1 MQFSNDPPR
10 VLIADDSPD
19 HVRLL
24 TRVLTADGCRCESVA
39 NGRAAFDACVA
50 GGVDLVLLDV
60 QMPGDDGLTTCRRLK
75 SSPETHLIPVLI
87 MTGMNDPSA
96 HLAALEAGADDFLPK
111 PLLLPELR
119 ARVRSASRMKCYIDE
134 LDNAAASIV
143 MLGAT
148 IEARDR
154 HTNGHCQRLAAYATA
169 LGNRIG
175 LDGADIRALGQGG
188 FIHDL
193 GKVAIPDSVL
203 FKPGALTGAEYALV
217 QTHPE
222 VGERICAPLRTLER
236 ARTIIRS
243 HHETLDGKGYPDG
256 LRGGAVPLLAQITG
270 VADVFDALT
279 SDRPYR
285 RAIAA
290 SAAMEQ
296 LWRDARLGKHD
307 TMLVAEFAVVVAA
320 IAEQPD
326 RTAAPPHAPSAAG
339 PIANWIDRGGSV
351 DVQRYACGA
360 PPSPDAATSS
370 SPASTCARPSSTP
383 AR

>member
-1 MQFSNDPPR
+1 
-10 VLIADDSPD
+10 
-19 HVRLL
+19 
-24 TRVLTADGCRCESVA
+24 
-39 NGRAAFDACVA
+39 
-50 GGVDLVLLDV
+50 
-60 QMPGDDGLTTCRRLK
+60 MPGDDGLTTCRRLK

-203 FKPGALTGAEYALV
+203 FKPGALTRGEY
-217 QTHPE
+217 
-222 VGERICAPLRTLER
+222 
-236 ARTIIRS
+236 
-243 HHETLDGKGYPDG
+243 
-256 LRGGAVPLLAQITG
+256 
-270 VADVFDALT
+270 
-279 SDRPYR
+279 
-285 RAIAA
+285 
-290 SAAMEQ
+290 
-296 LWRDARLGKHD
+296 
-307 TMLVAEFAVVVAA
+307 
-320 IAEQPD
+320 
-326 RTAAPPHAPSAAG
+326 
-339 PIANWIDRGGSV
+339 
-351 DVQRYACGA
+351 
-360 PPSPDAATSS
+360 
-370 SPASTCARPSSTP
+370 
-383 AR
+383 